1 MSFSL
6 ISKSS
11 QEWGAGIVSDNIN
24 AGDNSNTT
32 VNVLHLSKFV
42 LETVA
47 TRQLPTVKDKPWTR
61 EPTVLMKMDIEG

>member
-6 ISKSS
+6 TSKSS

-24 AGDNSNTT
+24 AEDNSKTR
-32 VNVLHLSKFV
+32 VNVLRLSKFI
-42 LETVA
+42 LDTVA
-47 TRQLPTVKDKPWTR
+47 TRKLPMVNNKSWTR